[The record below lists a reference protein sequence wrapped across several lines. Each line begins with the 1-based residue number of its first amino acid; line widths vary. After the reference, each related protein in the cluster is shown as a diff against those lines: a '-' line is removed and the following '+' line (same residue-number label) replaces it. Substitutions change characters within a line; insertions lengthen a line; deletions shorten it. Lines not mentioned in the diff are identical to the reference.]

1 MLKLFMFLQ
10 LSIMAVLSAQPPSS
24 KAAPVLQAPPPS
36 PDKDRI
42 SGIVQDV
49 SVSANKD
56 ATITIESGSGRIP
69 HKVLITP
76 ATHIADQKGPSTL
89 TQVKKGRTLDC
100 IGGNHGDLF
109 VARSCAVK

>member
-1 MLKLFMFLQ
+1 MFLQ
-10 LSIMAVLSAQPPSS
+10 LSIMAVHCAQ
-24 KAAPVLQAPPPS
+24 APKPVPVPQAPPPT

-42 SGIVQDV
+42 SGIVQEV
-49 SVSANKD
+49 AVSANKD

-69 HKVLITP
+69 HKVLVTP

-100 IGGNHGDLF
+100 IGGNHEDLF
-109 VARSCAVK
+109 VARSCTVK